1 MTLPTIDQARSW
13 RGLTLVAT
21 DDEPVGK
28 IEAIYVDR
36 STKQPEW
43 ALVHTGLFGSSRTF
57 VPLADAAQRG
67 DTVRIPHQT
76 SVVREAPRL
85 EQDAELSEED
95 EARLYAHYG
104 IQYTTDESSS
114 GLPVGSIFFVT
125 EPIALLKL
133 IPTGAA
139 VPGTPSIAALPS

>member
-36 STKQPEW
+36 TTCQPEW

-57 VPLADAAQRG
+57 VPLADAAQQG
-67 DTVRIPHQT
+67 DTVRVPHEP

-85 EQDAELSEED
+85 ELDAELSEED
-95 EARLYAHYG
+95 EARLYAPYG
-104 IQYTTDESSS
+104 
-114 GLPVGSIFFVT
+114 
-125 EPIALLKL
+125 
-133 IPTGAA
+133 TGRSE
-139 VPGTPSIAALPS
+139 VR